1 MSSLAILLGLAF
13 LVSVDV
19 RIMAPVLPSIAA
31 SLGSTPGQIGLAMT
45 TYSLAYGTGQ
55 LVYGSLSDRY
65 GRIAVVRLAG
75 LGFAICTVVSA
86 IAASPG
92 QFIGARL
99 LAGACAGAVIPLTVV
114 FIGDTFEY
122 AARQVAIGRVSVVT
136 SAGLAFSAA
145 IGGAVAHFVSWRVL
159 LVGYAALALIPVA
172 LMIGR
177 DPARPKRGRDAPPA
191 RFADFL
197 MNPRAR
203 RIYLAIFAEG
213 VFLWGAVTYLGAL
226 VTHRHGLDQLRAG
239 FVVALFGVG
248 TMLGGLLLGPLQ
260 RFMSENV
267 LAGAGGLVMAAALA
281 ALIPVWP
288 AWVFAIAMFVL
299 GLGFV
304 ALHTTLQLRGSEIS
318 VAARGKAFSLF
329 AFSLFTGMAVGT
341 AALGRLVD
349 AGRESTLL
357 AICAAG
363 LVVVGWM
370 TARSGGRRA
379 A

>member
-1 MSSLAILLGLAF
+1 MSSLAVLFGLAF
-13 LVSVDV
+13 LVSVDL
-19 RIMAPVLPSIAA
+19 RIIAPVLPSIAA
-31 SLGSTPGQIGLAMT
+31 SLGGTPGQIGLAMT
-45 TYSLAYGTGQ
+45 AYSLAYGTGQ

-65 GRIAVVRLAG
+65 GRIAVVRVAG
-75 LGFAICTVVSA
+75 LGFAICTALSA
-86 IAASPG
+86 AAASTG

-114 FIGDTFEY
+114 FIGDTFAY
-122 AARQVAIGRVSVVT
+122 GARQVAIARVSVVT
-136 SAGLAFSAA
+136 SAGLAFSAG
-145 IGGAVAHFVSWRVL
+145 IGGAVAHFVSWRAL
-159 LVGYAALALIPVA
+159 LLGYALLALVPVG
-172 LMIGR
+172 LMVGR
-177 DPARPKRGRDAPPA
+177 DPGRPTRGRDEPPA
-191 RFADFL
+191 RFTAFL
-197 MNPRAR
+197 VDPRAR

-226 VTHRHGLDQLRAG
+226 ATRRHGLDQLGAG
-239 FVVALFGVG
+239 LVIALFGIG
-248 TMLGGLLLGPLQ
+248 TMLGGLLLAPLQ
-260 RFMSENV
+260 RFVSENA
-267 LAGAGGLVMAAALA
+267 LAGAGGVVMAGALA
-281 ALIPVWP
+281 ALIPAPP
-288 AWVFAIAMFVL
+288 AWAFAAAMFVL

-349 AGRESTLL
+349 GGREHTLL
-357 AICAAG
+357 AVSAAG